1 MELKLVVCSCL
12 QKLVKDRIRSA
23 AAAAATAK
31 SHQSCP
37 TLCNPTDGSPPGSS
51 VPGILQARILEWVAV
66 SFSRIR
72 SRGWLFIIDINIVQY
87 QRTDVL
93 FAVYTSIQF
102 ENSPK
107 IVLYQMKP
115 YLRSLNIDS
124 NFLPGT
130 LTKHLYCW
138 YTGHFEL
145 LKAKRIQFSVLMSS
159 FALQ

>member
-1 MELKLVVCSCL
+1 MCIHAKSLPSCL
-12 QKLVKDRIRSA
+12 
-23 AAAAATAK
+23 
-31 SHQSCP
+31 
-37 TLCNPTDGSPPGSS
+37 TLCDPMDCSPPGSS
-51 VPGILQARILEWVAV
+51 VPGILHARILEWVAI

-72 SRGWLFIIDINIVQY
+72 SRGWLFIIDRNIVQY
-87 QRTDVL
+87 QRTGVL

-115 YLRSLNIDS
+115 YLRSLNIDT
-124 NFLPGT
+124 NFLPGA
-130 LTKHLYCW
+130 LTKHLYYG

-145 LKAKRIQFSVLMSS
+145 LKAKKIQFSILMSC